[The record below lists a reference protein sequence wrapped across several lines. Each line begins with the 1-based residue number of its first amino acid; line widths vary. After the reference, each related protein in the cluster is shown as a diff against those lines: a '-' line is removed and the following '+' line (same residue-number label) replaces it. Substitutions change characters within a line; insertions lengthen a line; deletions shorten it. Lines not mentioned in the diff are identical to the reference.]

1 MKIVFNLINVG
12 LGNNGGSSTL
22 VQSAN
27 TLQDLGADV
36 IIIDSSKSNY
46 TWNKIKVPF
55 RRVSDVNDI
64 DGDVIIAT
72 GINSVSS
79 TNKSKIKN
87 KFNFLRGWETWNH
100 PEDKFVK
107 ILKESSTKKI
117 VNSIGLQSKLKKFGI
132 DSKIIMPGYNFDEI
146 YPINIRK
153 KNEKI
158 VLGGLYNQGAK
169 RSKKRTSWIF
179 ESYKIL
185 KQTYKIE
192 LYMFGS
198 DGVPSQHL
206 DKYLKNPNMKDKNEL
221 YNKVNIWLSTS
232 ELEGLHITPAE
243 AMLTGCCVVG
253 NNSELCGTRDYLIDG
268 ETGLVSL
275 NNFDSF
281 VEKIKT
287 LIEDKNLRKKL
298 GKQGRQKILS
308 LGNRKDNMLRM
319 IDLLKEWR

>member
-87 KFNFLRGWETWNH
+87 KFNFLRGWEIWNH

-107 ILKESSTKKI
+107 ILKESPTKKI

-158 VLGGLYNQGAK
+158 VLGGLYNQGVK

-198 DGVPSQHL
+198 DGVPSNHL

-253 NNSELCGTRDYLIDG
+253 NNSELCGTKDYLIDG

-298 GKQGRQKILS
+298 GKQGRKKILS